1 MNMRD
6 WLSKN
11 SNGFLQLFGL
21 LIVVVGIDF
30 APAWL
35 GEKLSTLAQHVG
47 ADPEGSVSV
56 FLVLVGGLA
65 SAVGLLRAA
74 WQRDPNTATQTTAQR
89 PTKTTSSTS
98 GHAHVLAMIYTAA
111 AGLAFAAGCSLLA
124 GCGASSA
131 ETVPLVIGGAEI
143 VVGGLCTGAE
153 KLCEQNDP
161 ACGSGA
167 CHVAHTVCPVLS
179 PSSPVQIACNALPA
193 VTPAAP

>member
-1 MNMRD
+1 MNMRE

-35 GEKLSTLAQHVG
+35 GEKLSTLAQHIG

-56 FLVLVGGLA
+56 FLILVGGLA
-65 SAVGLLRAA
+65 SAIGLLRAA
-74 WQRDPNTATQTTAQR
+74 WQRDPNTTTQR

-98 GHAHVLAMIYTAA
+98 STSGNAQIAA
-111 AGLAFAAGCSLLA
+111 LVYVSFAGLAFVAGCSLLS
-124 GCGASSA
+124 GCGAAASEVA
-131 ETVPLVIGGAEI
+131 PVVIGGAEI
-143 VVGGLCTGAE
+143 VVNGFCVAAE

-179 PSSPVQIACNALPA
+179 PTSPVQITCDAPA
-193 VTPAAP
+193 IVATTAP